1 MARQQVV
8 SYTLTCDV
16 CGDEIPESD
25 AEGASHK
32 ISWEGAE
39 HAVDLCATH
48 RAQLTEA
55 LNQLKIFV
63 DAGDRIG
70 ASRSRKSAKSTGPS
84 GARGRRAGAPSPASG
99 GATRRSD
106 LAAVRSWARENGF
119 KVGDRAR
126 IAGSILSAYDEAH
139 NSNPTPAPAKK
150 RGGRKAVAS

>member
-16 CGDEIPESD
+16 CGDEVPDSD

-39 HAVDLCATH
+39 HGVDLCATH
-48 RAQLTEA
+48 RAQLSEA
-55 LNQLKIFV
+55 LNQLKVFI

-70 ASRSRKSAKSTGPS
+70 ASRSRKSAKATGPS
-84 GARGRRAGAPSPASG
+84 GARGRRAGAAPAST

-139 NSNPTPAPAKK
+139 SSSPAPAPAKK
-150 RGGRKAVAS
+150 RGGRKAAAS